1 MTGTKGSINSTQ
13 MIFAGSGQWF
23 SPANL
28 ASFQAWA
35 NAPVI
40 PAVALIGGH
49 VNDSKCLVHSN
60 CAEANLD
67 MQYITTMPPYSPTT
81 FWYTDEWFT
90 TFMIAVLNTAKPP
103 KVISMSYGAYE
114 TGMPAGIH
122 SSFDIEAIKLDIQGT
137 TIFAASGDD
146 GVHDPQASAD
156 RRKCRYAVRV
166 HFSSLLEAQLYVYEY
181 SDTYLLYSCH

>member
-1 MTGTKGSINSTQ
+1 MSRALGSINSTQ

-90 TFMIAVLNTAKPP
+90 TFMIAVLNTAKLP
-103 KVISMSYGAYE
+103 KVISISYGTSE
-114 TGMPAGIH
+114 VGMPAGVFQNMERGDGGRQYLH
-122 SSFDIEAIKLDIQGT
+122 V
-137 TIFAASGDD
+137 FARGRTDLPD
-146 GVHDPQASAD
+146 GVAGGPTHLAGAGRIFQN
-156 RRKCRYAVRV
+156 RRRA
-166 HFSSLLEAQLYVYEY
+166 
-181 SDTYLLYSCH
+181 